1 MSWASSQHRS
11 SRLGHVAT
19 DDEMAAASA
28 EATAAGKELC
38 KQYMTAYPKG
48 CRFGDAN
55 CRHFHYHGAKQVE
68 VSTSECSVH
77 LVSR

>member
-1 MSWASSQHRS
+1 
-11 SRLGHVAT
+11 
-19 DDEMAAASA
+19 MAAATV

-55 CRHFHYHGAKQVE
+55 CRHFHYHAK
-68 VSTSECSVH
+68 
-77 LVSR
+77 